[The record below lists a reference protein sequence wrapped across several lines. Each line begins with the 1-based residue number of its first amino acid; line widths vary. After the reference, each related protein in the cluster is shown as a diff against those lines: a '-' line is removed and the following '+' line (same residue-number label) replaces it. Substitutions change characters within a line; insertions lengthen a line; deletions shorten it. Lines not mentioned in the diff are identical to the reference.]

1 MIYNHIKKKKEIKM
15 SIIVKNSQLTNDTIG
30 ALNTLIELD
39 INAGTAFKL
48 TRIIKELSSIV
59 DDKLKMEKKIF
70 DKWVEKDE
78 NEEPVIP
85 KNADGSPVEGAVN
98 ITNVEEFTKEM
109 SELMEVENEIPFDAI
124 QFEDL
129 GLTTAKVKDLIKVE
143 FLFS

>member
-1 MIYNHIKKKKEIKM
+1 M

-78 NEEPVIP
+78 NGEPVIP
-85 KNADGSPVEGAVN
+85 KNADGTAVEGAVN

-124 QFEDL
+124 QF
-129 GLTTAKVKDLIKVE
+129 
-143 FLFS
+143 

>member
-1 MIYNHIKKKKEIKM
+1 
-15 SIIVKNSQLTNDTIG
+15 
-30 ALNTLIELD
+30 
-39 INAGTAFKL
+39 
-48 TRIIKELSSIV
+48 
-59 DDKLKMEKKIF
+59 MEKKIF

-78 NEEPVIP
+78 NGEPVIP
-85 KNADGSPVEGAVN
+85 KNPDGTAVEGAVN

-109 SELMEVENEIPFDAI
+109 SELMDIENEIPFDAI

>member
-1 MIYNHIKKKKEIKM
+1 M
-15 SIIVKNSQLTNDTIG
+15 SIIVKNSQLTNETIG

-78 NEEPVIP
+78 TGEPVIP
-85 KNADGSPVEGAVN
+85 KNSDGTPVEGAVN

-109 SELMEVENEIPFDAI
+109 SELMDVENEIPFDTI
-124 QFEDL
+124 QFDDL

>member
-1 MIYNHIKKKKEIKM
+1 M
-15 SIIVKNSQLTNDTIG
+15 SIIVKNSQLTNETISS
-30 ALNTLIELD
+30 LNKLIELD

-70 DKWVEKDE
+70 DKWVERDQNGE
-78 NEEPVIP
+78 TVIP
-85 KNADGSPVEGAVN
+85 KNPDGTPVEGAVN

-109 SELMEVENEIPFDAI
+109 TVLMDVENEIPFDAI
-124 QFEDL
+124 KFDDL
-129 GLTTAKVKDLIKVE
+129 GLTTAKVKDLIKLE

>member
-1 MIYNHIKKKKEIKM
+1 M
-15 SIIVKNSQLTNDTIG
+15 SIIVKNSQLTNETIG

-78 NEEPVIP
+78 TGEPVIP
-85 KNADGSPVEGAVN
+85 KNPDGTPVEGAVN

-109 SELMEVENEIPFDAI
+109 SELMDVENEIAFDAI
-124 QFEDL
+124 QFDDL

>member
-109 SELMEVENEIPFDAI
+109 SELMDVENEIPFDTI
-124 QFEDL
+124 QFDDL